1 MIIFLPVTLVRTK
14 HWNLFAIVISGLAS
28 ILIYNNFVSL
38 KLLVYD
44 PNLSITSFM
53 YLSDN
58 FPSQN
63 SHGIPF
69 LWTLLRNSYQP
80 LDFILV
86 IINQLTKQAI
96 FISVYNTIIYYY
108 LPTVIYQPLLS
119 SMYTSLIGVLISYLH
134 YIISMLFLCLLS
146 FYFFQQL
153 QFCQN

>member
-1 MIIFLPVTLVRTK
+1 MIIFLLVTLVRTK

-44 PNLSITSFM
+44 PNLSITSSI

-119 SMYTSLIGVLISYLH
+119 SMYTSLIGVLVSYLH
-134 YIISMLFLCLLS
+134 YIISMVFLWLLS

>member
-134 YIISMLFLCLLS
+134 YIISMVFLWLLS

>member
-44 PNLSITSFM
+44 PNLSITSSI

-119 SMYTSLIGVLISYLH
+119 SMYTSLIGVLISCLH
-134 YIISMLFLCLLS
+134 YIISMVFLWLLF

>member
-44 PNLSITSFM
+44 PNLSITSSI

-86 IINQLTKQAI
+86 IIN
-96 FISVYNTIIYYY
+96 
-108 LPTVIYQPLLS
+108 
-119 SMYTSLIGVLISYLH
+119 
-134 YIISMLFLCLLS
+134 
-146 FYFFQQL
+146 
-153 QFCQN
+153 